1 MDLIY
6 DTRNILQLN
15 PAFVILRMLSEYS
28 FSSRLVVLWGA
39 LFLYIFVAESELS
52 AKEFE
57 REALLNT
64 SWWNNGVIN
73 NTSDHCKWV
82 GIVCNSAGTVVEI
95 NLFNRK
101 IKGELRKLNFS
112 CFRNLESLSLGSN
125 SLSANIPSE
134 ISTLSKLRYL
144 NLDQNN
150 LAGELLVLLAIVI
163 IIFFDRD
170 GQISLGKGFRFFRL
184 VFFFGYKNVSS
195 FSLFGIL
202 FLFLKL

>member
-1 MDLIY
+1 
-6 DTRNILQLN
+6 
-15 PAFVILRMLSEYS
+15 MLSEYS
-28 FSSRLVVLWGA
+28 FSSRLVVMWGA

-82 GIVCNSAGTVVEI
+82 GIVCNSAGTIIGI

-101 IKGELRKLNFS
+101 IKGELRELNFS
-112 CFRNLESLSLGSN
+112 CFPNLESLSL
-125 SLSANIPSE
+125 
-134 ISTLSKLRYL
+134 
-144 NLDQNN
+144 
-150 LAGELLVLLAIVI
+150 GELLVLLAIVI

-170 GQISLGKGFRFFRL
+170 GQISLGKGFSAIWMIVKSIF
-184 VFFFGYKNVSS
+184 VDDNSVS
-195 FSLFGIL
+195 LL
-202 FLFLKL
+202 YLDFLELIV